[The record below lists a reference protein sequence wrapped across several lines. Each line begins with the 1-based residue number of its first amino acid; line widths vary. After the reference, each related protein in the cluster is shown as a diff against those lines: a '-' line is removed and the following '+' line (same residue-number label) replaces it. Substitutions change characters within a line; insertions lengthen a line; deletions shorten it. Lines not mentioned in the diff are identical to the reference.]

1 MSYIDPIFACDF
13 YKVGH
18 YSMYPEGTEMIYSN
32 LTPRSNK
39 LAWTKGVGKAPDSVL
54 FFGLQGFIKSFLMEQ
69 FTEKF
74 FSQPKSKVIQKYLR
88 RCNSALGEG
97 MVTVDHIAALYD
109 LGYLPIEIKA
119 LPEGSLVP
127 IKVPVLTIKNTL
139 PEFYWLTNYLETAL
153 SAELWKPITT
163 ATTSFEYRKL
173 LTRYAVETGA
183 PLPFVLWQAHDFS
196 LRGQSNLHDG
206 ASCAGHLVSFLGTDT
221 IPAIDYLEEYYDGM
235 ESFVGGSVPATEHS
249 VMCAGGNDG
258 ELETFRRLITQVVP
272 SGIVSIVSDT
282 WDFWRVMTEYT
293 VELKQEIL
301 NRPTNALGQSKVVF
315 RPDSGDP
322 VYILAGYKTANV
334 SDRFNPIDMLEAEDS
349 CAEAIYDMCDDK
361 FYSFESVD
369 GGWDTR
375 YKFQELQECEVKGA
389 VECLWNV
396 FGGKINSKGFKELD
410 EHVGLIY
417 GDSITLQRA
426 NEILSR
432 LKDKGFASSNVVFG
446 IGSYEAQYVTR
457 DTYGFAV
464 KATYSICN
472 GKGIELFKDPITD
485 NGTKKSARG
494 LLRVEQIDGK
504 YVLFDQQ
511 TPEQETMGCLETV
524 FKNGNLVK
532 ETNLNEIRQR
542 VENYLS

>member
-39 LAWTKGVGKAPDSVL
+39 LAWTRGVEKAPDSVL

-74 FSQPKSKVIQKYLR
+74 FDQPKSKVIQKYLR

-97 MVTVDHIAALYD
+97 MVNVDHIAALHD

-173 LTRYAVETGA
+173 LTHYAVETGA

-249 VMCAGGNDG
+249 VSSAG
-258 ELETFRRLITQVVP
+258 
-272 SGIVSIVSDT
+272 
-282 WDFWRVMTEYT
+282 
-293 VELKQEIL
+293 IL
-301 NRPTNALGQSKVVF
+301 NIRDDDIEPTFL
-315 RPDSGDP
+315 
-322 VYILAGYKTANV
+322 
-334 SDRFNPIDMLEAEDS
+334 
-349 CAEAIYDMCDDK
+349 
-361 FYSFESVD
+361 
-369 GGWDTR
+369 
-375 YKFQELQECEVKGA
+375 
-389 VECLWNV
+389 
-396 FGGKINSKGFKELD
+396 
-410 EHVGLIY
+410 
-417 GDSITLQRA
+417 
-426 NEILSR
+426 EILSK
-432 LKDKGFASSNVVFG
+432 LDEK
-446 IGSYEAQYVTR
+446 
-457 DTYGFAV
+457 
-464 KATYSICN
+464 
-472 GKGIELFKDPITD
+472 
-485 NGTKKSARG
+485 TKI
-494 LLRVEQIDGK
+494 L
-504 YVLFDQQ
+504 Y
-511 TPEQETMGCLETV
+511 
-524 FKNGNLVK
+524 NLQ
-532 ETNLNEIRQR
+532 ND
-542 VENYLS
+542 